1 MCLVLL
7 GQLILRA
14 EGSRI
19 ANGADNLF
27 GNSATSTVGI
37 QRQFAVLD
45 NEAGSTTHNDDQRHN
60 GRGTDTS
67 QTCILDVRHNECSD
81 ERGYG
86 GQGQTDLFR
95 YTVLDQ
101 VGVGR
106 DTGSYL
112 TSTQLVEVG
121 DVLAQDGL
129 EVVLTDLLSDVFAG
143 VDEANGAD
151 VDSNEL
157 GNTEVDEVQDILAE
171 IVVEL
176 AVGGGTVFD
185 S

>member
-1 MCLVLL
+1 
-7 GQLILRA
+7 
-14 EGSRI
+14 
-19 ANGADNLF
+19 
-27 GNSATSTVGI
+27 
-37 QRQFAVLD
+37 
-45 NEAGSTTHNDDQRHN
+45 
-60 GRGTDTS
+60 
-67 QTCILDVRHNECSD
+67 
-81 ERGYG
+81 
-86 GQGQTDLFR
+86 
-95 YTVLDQ
+95 LDQ

-129 EVVLTDLLSDVFAG
+129 EVVLTDLLSDVFTG
-143 VDEANGAD
+143 VDKANGAD
-151 VDSNEL
+151 VDGNEL

-185 S
+185 SREGCG